1 MEQPNNTTHFNCLT
15 VILSSKEKQQQLL
28 NEWKENLLLDDSP
41 NYTIVQ
47 KNWPVF
53 PYLKLK
59 DHVYLDI
66 SSKDIKSTSSAYQS
80 QLKLD
85 SSWEKQSADDLSL
98 LEKIKLQLLHSL
110 LAKRTQIIVE
120 DVFDDL
126 TIAETQ
132 ELLDI
137 LCLLARQKNQTIL
150 LFTNNTTIAHSP
162 YIDHLEDAS

>member
-41 NYTIVQ
+41 SYTIVQ
-47 KNWPVF
+47 KEWPVF

-59 DHVYLDI
+59 DHVYLNI
-66 SSKDIKSTSSAYQS
+66 SSKEIKSTSSAYQS

-85 SSWEKQSADDLSL
+85 PSWEKKSANDLTL

-110 LAKRTQIIVE
+110 LAKRRQIIVE
-120 DVFDDL
+120 DAFDDL
-126 TIAETQ
+126 TITETQ

-137 LCLLARQKNQTIL
+137 LCLLARKKNQTIL